1 MLFIQLLIISVIGV
15 TIQGAPVKRN
25 ESECDPKIISDEAM
39 NKTEKQRAYLYCI
52 ANTLQHIDGN
62 ISDAA
67 KRIVNVP
74 PPSTDD
80 DTKMMLNIT
89 FNHHS
94 YQCKNFTIAL
104 SLKHRLQDYL
114 FHQTKTTAISQYYKP
129 LCSILVYLQTMANL
143 LDDIEFDKHNR
154 RCIRLTPTEY
164 KMMYHVIY
172 GDILLLKSLQDM
184 KDWVTYKN
192 YEGGCLPAHR
202 NCEILDLPINAC

>member
-1 MLFIQLLIISVIGV
+1 MLFVQILIVSVISV

-25 ESECDPKIISDEAM
+25 PTAMDKAM
-39 NKTEKQRAYLYCI
+39 NNDNKTTHLYCI
-52 ANTLQHIDGN
+52 ANTLQHIDEN
-62 ISDAA
+62 IPDAA
-67 KRIVNVP
+67 KKAVKVP
-74 PPSTDD
+74 PPPIDD

-104 SLKHRLQDYL
+104 SLKHKLQDYL

-129 LCSILVYLQTMANL
+129 LYSILAYLQTMANL
-143 LDDIEFDKHNR
+143 LDDIEFNKHGR

-172 GDILLLKSLQDM
+172 GDKLLLKSLQDM
-184 KDWVTYKN
+184 EDWTKREN
-192 YEGGCLPAHR
+192 HEGGKSPPHR
-202 NCEILDLPINAC
+202 YCVKT